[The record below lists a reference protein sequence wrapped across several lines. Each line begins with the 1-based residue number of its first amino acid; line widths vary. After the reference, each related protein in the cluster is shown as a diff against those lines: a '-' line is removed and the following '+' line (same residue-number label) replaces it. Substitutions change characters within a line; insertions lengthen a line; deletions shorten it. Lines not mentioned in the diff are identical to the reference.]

1 MRLRTRRSPFD
12 DDATDK
18 RGGPPSGRGRRVRR
32 PAWTRGRAGRRT
44 AAAGLAGVLLVLGL
58 LRLDVDTGV
67 TSFLPTGAD
76 SAEELEALQRSFG
89 GDPIVVL
96 LTGPEDGALLA
107 SERLPE
113 LLRVEGELAALDDVA
128 VVYGPATAINQ
139 VAGQAQQLLAT
150 ISGRRD
156 GLRDRARR
164 EALARGASAA
174 QAEQAAV
181 EATKAFDQRYGSLL
195 AGGLDAGLPT
205 LRNAAFVRSVAYA
218 QDGRPR
224 PQYRFLLPSPR
235 SVSVLVRPREDLDQ
249 LDTDALARAVR
260 ARVTAADLGAVEVQV
275 TGAPVLSAALAQ
287 TVRRELPLLGAAA
300 VVLVGGVL
308 LVMGRGRLRRRLV
321 PLAAAAV
328 ATAVTLA
335 VLGLLG
341 LPLSLG
347 MLALMPI
354 LIGIGNNYPVYLSE
368 PARRRTVAT
377 VAVASAGAFATL
389 LLAPLPFVRGL
400 GLSLAVG
407 VLASFAVA
415 VLTRGDAAPASEPLA
430 PDARPGLDDV
440 RAPQP
445 GGRRRAAALLAVG
458 ALVAAAGWWQLP
470 GLPVQASP
478 ESTARG
484 LPAVEEAERAE
495 QVLGSTGEVSVVLRG
510 PDVLRPEA
518 LAWSRLAEEAVV
530 VELGD
535 QLRVLAS
542 PQTLLGF
549 LGPEPTPQQVLA
561 AADIVPRYLLGAVVR
576 SDRRASVVTLGVRIG
591 DLGALQQLLDDVRA
605 VLPPPPD
612 GFDVQVAGLPVVAV
626 DGFAALG
633 RDRLLPNAAALLVLA
648 LVVAIGLRSV
658 REALWALLAATLA
671 AGWGF
676 AAVAASG
683 IAVSPLLVALGA
695 LVAAV
700 GCEFTILGRE
710 ARTAASPR
718 VGRAVATAAATGIA
732 GFAALLLSELRIIQ
746 EFGVAL
752 IASLVLAYLSAR
764 LVVALSAGPHAASAA
779 FGRADATAP
788 EPEMVHP

>member
-1 MRLRTRRSPFD
+1 MRLRARPSRPD
-12 DDATDK
+12 GEATDGS
-18 RGGPPSGRGRRVRR
+18 GGSRAGRLGR
-32 PAWTRGRAGRRT
+32 PAWTRGQGGRRI
-44 AAAGLAGVLLVLGL
+44 AAAALAGVLMVVGL

-67 TSFLPTGAD
+67 TSFLPAGAD
-76 SAEELEALQRSFG
+76 SAQELEALQRSFG

-96 LTGPEDGALLA
+96 LTAAEDGELLGP
-107 SERLPE
+107 ERLPE

-139 VAGQAQQLLAT
+139 VAAQAQQLLAT

-164 EALARGASAA
+164 DALARGASAQ
-174 QAEQAAV
+174 QAGQEA
-181 EATKAFDQRYGSLL
+181 ERATKAFDQRYGALL

-205 LRNAAFVRSVAYA
+205 LRNNSFVRSVAYA

-235 SVSVLVRPREDLDQ
+235 SVSVLVRPREQLDQ

-260 ARVTAADLGAVEVQV
+260 VRVAKAELGEMEVQV
-275 TGAPVLSAALAQ
+275 SGAPVLSAALAQ
-287 TVRRELPLLGAAA
+287 TVRRELPLLGALA
-300 VVLVGGVL
+300 VVLVGSVL
-308 LVMGRGRLRRRLV
+308 LVMGRGPFRRRMAPL
-321 PLAAAAV
+321 LAASV
-328 ATAVTLA
+328 ATAATLA

-377 VAVASAGAFATL
+377 VAVASAGGFATL
-389 LLAPLPFVRGL
+389 LLSPLPFVRGL

-407 VLASFAVA
+407 VLASFGVALLGRDQDAVPGPLEA
-415 VLTRGDAAPASEPLA
+415 GPVAAPDVAAAGA
-430 PDARPGLDDV
+430 PRKGT
-440 RAPQP
+440 
-445 GGRRRAAALLAVG
+445 RRRPVALLCLAVV
-458 ALVAAAGWWQLP
+458 LAAAGWWQLP
-470 GLPVQASP
+470 DLPVQASP
-478 ESTARG
+478 QSTARG

-518 LAWSRLAEEAVV
+518 LAWSSRAEEAIV
-530 VELGD
+530 VELGG

-542 PQTLLGF
+542 PQSLLGF
-549 LGPEPTPQQVLA
+549 LGPDPTPQQVLA
-561 AADIVPRYLLGAVVR
+561 ATDIVPRYLLGAVVR
-576 SDRRASVVTLGVRIG
+576 SDRRASVVTLGVRIA
-591 DLGALQQLLDDVRA
+591 DLGALQELLRDVRA
-605 VLPPPPD
+605 VLPTAPS
-612 GFDVQVAGLPVVAV
+612 GFSVEVAGLPVVAV

-648 LVVAIGLRSV
+648 LVVGVGLRSA
-658 REALWALLAATLA
+658 REALWALLAAALA

-676 AAVAASG
+676 ALVAASG

-710 ARTAASPR
+710 AS
-718 VGRAVATAAATGIA
+718 RAGSAGVAHAVTTAAATGIA
-732 GFAALLLSELRIIQ
+732 GFAALLLSDLRIIQ

-752 IASLVLAYLSAR
+752 VASLILAFLSAR
-764 LVVALSAGPHAASAA
+764 LVVALSTGHGPTTEALD
-779 FGRADATAP
+779 DAIP
-788 EPEMVHP
+788 EPVTVH

>member
-1 MRLRTRRSPFD
+1 MRLRARS
-12 DDATDK
+12 
-18 RGGPPSGRGRRVRR
+18 G
-32 PAWTRGRAGRRT
+32 WTRGRAGRRT
-44 AAAGLAGVLLVLGL
+44 AAASVAGVLLVLGL

-113 LLRVEGELAALDDVA
+113 LLRVEGELAGLDDVA

-164 EALARGASAA
+164 EALARGALAA

-321 PLAAAAV
+321 PLLAAAV

-368 PARRRTVAT
+368 PARRRTVTT
-377 VAVASAGAFATL
+377 VAMASAGAFATL
-389 LLAPLPFVRGL
+389 LLSPLPFVRGL

-415 VLTRGDAAPASEPLA
+415 LLAREDAARGFEPPK
-430 PDARPGLDDV
+430 PDARSGPEDADV
-440 RAPQP
+440 RAPQQR
-445 GGRRRAAALLAVG
+445 GRRPAAALLAVG

-549 LGPEPTPQQVLA
+549 LGPEATPQQVLA
-561 AADIVPRYLLGAVVR
+561 ATDIVPRYLLGAVVR

-591 DLGALQQLLDDVRA
+591 DLGALQELLADVRA

-710 ARTAASPR
+710 ARAAASPR
-718 VGRAVATAAATGIA
+718 VGRAVATAVATAAATGIA

-764 LVVALSAGPHAASAA
+764 LVVGLSAGPRSAPA
-779 FGRADATAP
+779 LFGRSDATAP